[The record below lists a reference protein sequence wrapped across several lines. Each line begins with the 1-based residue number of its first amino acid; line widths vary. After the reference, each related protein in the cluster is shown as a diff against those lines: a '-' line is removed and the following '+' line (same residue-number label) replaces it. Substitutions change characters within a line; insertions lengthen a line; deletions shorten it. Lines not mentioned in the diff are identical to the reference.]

1 MEGKCLNNKKEDD
14 LLTKIRVEQSGS
26 VLLKGQNMCPWL
38 LCNVRQLKTF
48 FLNEISISMLNL

>member
-1 MEGKCLNNKKEDD
+1 MEGKCLNNKNEDD

-38 LCNVRQLKTF
+38 LCNVRQLKTV
-48 FLNEISISMLNL
+48 